1 MTEEVDIPEEQQTQ
15 GLVAR
20 GELAQIQGALLA
32 AMLRIPE
39 MDTTQTA
46 ELWRAVDIISRDLA
60 AMRRDA
66 SNHIVELAPRE
77 SYKYRGEARDR
88 PVKQQVVPEVGV
100 VLIENTAT
108 RTWKDLRSMAHEM
121 AQDWS
126 FAYAASHDGNMPTA
140 KDMVD
145 FVFNVFAVGDPRT
158 TVMKELG
165 LGRFDD
171 EPWVAKS
178 FAARARVL

>member
-1 MTEEVDIPEEQQTQ
+1 MTDIEPVQTQ

-20 GELAQIQGALLA
+20 GELAQIQSALLA
-32 AMLRIPE
+32 TMLRIPE
-39 MDTTQTA
+39 MDNSETA
-46 ELWRAVDIISRDLA
+46 DLWRAVDILSRDLA

-66 SNHIVELAPRE
+66 SNHLVQIAPRE
-77 SYKYRGEARDR
+77 EYKYRGEVRNR
-88 PVKQQVVPEVGV
+88 PAKQQMIPQVGV

-108 RTWKDLRSMAHEM
+108 RTWKDLRAMAHEM

-126 FAYAASHDGNMPTA
+126 FTYAAAHDGTMPTA

-145 FVFNVFAVGDPRT
+145 FVFNVFAVGNPRT

-165 LGRFDD
+165 LGKYDD

-178 FAARARVL
+178 FEAKARVL